1 MPGEIPASAS
11 KAGADEFRQL
21 ERIRTM
27 NQKNQRNGKA
37 PRFGIK
43 RFVSNSPSF
52 YKAATGTGTQRV
64 EESWVPDF
72 NNANR
77 DGSQ

>member
-1 MPGEIPASAS
+1 
-11 KAGADEFRQL
+11 
-21 ERIRTM
+21 M